1 MASGTSTTAPSTAR
15 QVKVQG
21 NLLFLLLYKWKLR
34 TRPVSFKELFKV
46 LGRLLVVS
54 RQCSLLNHTAP
65 CRIFPAR
72 CIRHPCRLR
81 QGTAPLP
88 YAAMPAMSARPT
100 LPMGY
105 YGQGNQFPFA
115 PNPNWMFSEREQ
127 MLQQQ
132 LIQERQQFEAWRA
145 SQAQPQPQPPIS
157 SAGPVQV
164 GGDVEI
170 IKERSA
176 STSTKMA
183 RPEDQ
188 VSVKAKRARSASTSR
203 SSPPP
208 LPRGT
213 TLGGLAQPQGHL
225 RPVLN
230 RLSIRLLLPRT
241 LKPLKLT

>member
-1 MASGTSTTAPSTAR
+1 M
-15 QVKVQG
+15 
-21 NLLFLLLYKWKLR
+21 
-34 TRPVSFKELFKV
+34 SFKELFKV

-65 CRIFPAR
+65 CRIFPAHH
-72 CIRHPCRLR
+72 IRHPCRLR
-81 QGTAPLP
+81 
-88 YAAMPAMSARPT
+88 
-100 LPMGY
+100 
-105 YGQGNQFPFA
+105 
-115 PNPNWMFSEREQ
+115 
-127 MLQQQ
+127 
-132 LIQERQQFEAWRA
+132 
-145 SQAQPQPQPPIS
+145 PQPQPPIS

-176 STSTKMA
+176 STSTKRA

-203 SSPPP
+203 SSPP